1 MKKALLNILNRGGLI
16 RETVL
21 LLDVGGRKVSEAF
34 RRKGRRIYEQA
45 ACSAAI
51 TMMMPLPR
59 AEIGAALDDLRYL
72 EAFLD
77 YLREPGW
84 VRRTNED
91 QELAEFAG
99 RVGAQVKILIAAV
112 ENYLGKQGTLR
123 IAASRTDGCAADP
136 LAGGGSEA

>member
-34 RRKGRRIYEQA
+34 RRKGRRIYEQVA
-45 ACSAAI
+45 GSAAI
-51 TMMMPLPR
+51 TMMPLPR
-59 AEIGAALDDLRYL
+59 AGLGAALDDLRYL
-72 EAFLD
+72 AVFLD